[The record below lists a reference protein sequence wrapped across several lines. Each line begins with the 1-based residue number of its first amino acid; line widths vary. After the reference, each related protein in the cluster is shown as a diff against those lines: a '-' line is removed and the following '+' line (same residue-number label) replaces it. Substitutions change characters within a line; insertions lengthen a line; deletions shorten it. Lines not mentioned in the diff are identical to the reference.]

1 MEAGSIE
8 FTEQRT
14 LTKASW
20 MHRRDFLGLA
30 AAFGTLP
37 LARSVTSVFA
47 APDGHVEAQAAAA
60 PSNPAAAGERAL
72 GLGSTRDGLL
82 YMPRGYDA
90 ARPISLAVMLH
101 GAGQNGQRMRPLF
114 PLADDFGVVIV
125 APDSR
130 DRTWD
135 GIRGEAGPDAA
146 FISLALGSVVA
157 DLGARPQKLA
167 IGGFSDGASYAL
179 GLGNGDL
186 FSHVIALS
194 PGFVTSGLRR
204 GKPHVFVSHGTQ
216 DQILP
221 IDRTSRVIVPKLKAA
236 GYDVL
241 YREFDGPH
249 RLLPE
254 IAREAFDWLMK

>member
-1 MEAGSIE
+1 M
-8 FTEQRT
+8 R
-14 LTKASW
+14 
-20 MHRRDFLGLA
+20 RRDFLGLA

-37 LARSVTSVFA
+37 LARSVTSHLA
-47 APDGHVEAQAAAA
+47 APDGHVEAQATPA
-60 PSNPAAAGERAL
+60 PSNPAATGERPL

-90 ARPISLAVMLH
+90 ARPIPLVVMLH
-101 GAGQNGQRMRPLF
+101 GAGQNGQRMRSIF

-146 FISLALGSVVA
+146 FISSALGSVIA

-179 GLGNGDL
+179 GLGLGNGEL

-204 GKPHVFVSHGTQ
+204 GKPRVFVSHGTQ

-221 IDRTSRVIVPKLKAA
+221 IDRTSRVIVPSLKAE